1 MEVSNMTFRVKI
13 NIVNI
18 ETYEEFDG
26 VAVLSQKETEELVNK
41 TLKNVILIKDR
52 NGNSN
57 RTGEII

>member
-1 MEVSNMTFRVKI
+1 MTFRVKI